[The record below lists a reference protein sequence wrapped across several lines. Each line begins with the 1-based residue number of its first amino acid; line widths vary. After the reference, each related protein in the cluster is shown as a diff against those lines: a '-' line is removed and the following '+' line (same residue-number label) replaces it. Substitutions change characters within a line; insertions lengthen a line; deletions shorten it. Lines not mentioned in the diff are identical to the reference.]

1 MHFSKTYSQLLLTL
15 PPELRENAIQY
26 RQLKKLI
33 NQLVQELS
41 SLGLS
46 PFVLQQLLE
55 QQNPASSAPQIEEIR
70 QQCDRVSDGDGDH
83 RGQAT
88 VVYEFSGT
96 SSHIEP
102 RLRLSVKHPTDATDL
117 VSGHTTTP
125 DSIPDAFR
133 LDCRALERNTALVDI
148 CYSSTNTHDL
158 IIPLRSDTAF
168 FQLLNTTL
176 ASLTEHL
183 NTVHGGFTS
192 TLQSLAYAISATA
205 RPTSS
210 SAPRSFSSYSMTVNN
225 AATLRPSSGTRNTD
239 LYSWREI
246 FQMYVEGEIFESVG
260 ERTRGERSIEE
271 TEIRMKQFEERIQ
284 EKRSKLKLS
293 GSKDALDVF
302 MRMNFFILDLKRF
315 QFANVEATRKIL
327 KKHTKRT
334 ALPLPSYIISLWN
347 GPLPASPPP
356 AELTLLPQPPVSLP
370 RLLVQAIGEILLPIV
385 PHVDDYSCLICTSLA
400 FKPIRLGCG
409 HLFCVRCLVKLQKL
423 GKGNCP
429 ICRAPTV
436 LKADRTNV
444 DYALLNFM
452 ADWFPLESR
461 AKLST
466 NEREAAKEELEEL
479 GLGEGCRVM

>member
-46 PFVLQQLLE
+46 PTVLQQLLE
-55 QQNPASSAPQIEEIR
+55 QQNHANLTAKIEEIR
-70 QQCDRVSDGDGDH
+70 EQCDLVPDGDDDH
-83 RGQAT
+83 QQHAT
-88 VVYEFSGT
+88 VVYEFTGT

-102 RLRLSVKHPTDATDL
+102 RLRLCVKHPADAMK
-117 VSGHTTTP
+117 VASGHTTTP
-125 DSIPDAFR
+125 DSILEALQFR
-133 LDCRALERNTALVDI
+133 SRALESNTPFENI
-148 CYSSTNTHDL
+148 SYSSTNTHDL
-158 IIPLRSDTAF
+158 IIPLRSDIAF
-168 FQLLNTTL
+168 FQLLNAAL
-176 ASLTEHL
+176 ASLAKQL

-192 TLQSLAYAISATA
+192 TLQSLAHAISATA

-210 SAPRSFSSYSMTVNN
+210 SAPRSFSTYSMAVNN
-225 AATLRPSSGTRNTD
+225 AATVRPRSGSRKTD

-260 ERTRGERSIEE
+260 ERTRGERSVEE
-271 TEIRMKQFEERIQ
+271 TETRMKRFEECMQ
-284 EKRSKLKLS
+284 EKRSNLKLA

-315 QFANVEATRKIL
+315 QFANAEATRKIL

-334 ALPLPSYIISLWN
+334 ALPLPSYLLSLWN

-356 AELTLLPQPPVSLP
+356 VELALLPQPPASLP

-423 GKGNCP
+423 GKANCP

-461 AKLST
+461 AKLSA

-479 GLGEGCRVM
+479 GLAGGCRVM

>member
-46 PFVLQQLLE
+46 PTVLQQLLE
-55 QQNPASSAPQIEEIR
+55 QQDPGSLTAQIEEIR
-70 QQCDRVSDGDGDH
+70 QQCDRVDDDDDGRQRH
-83 RGQAT
+83 AT
-88 VVYEFSGT
+88 VTYEFIGT

-102 RLRLSVKHPTDATDL
+102 RLRLSVKHPADAA
-117 VSGHTTTP
+117 SGHTTTL
-125 DSIPDAFR
+125 DSILEVLQFHSQ
-133 LDCRALERNTALVDI
+133 ALESNTALVDTY
-148 CYSSTNTHDL
+148 YSSTNTHDL

-168 FQLLNTTL
+168 FQLLNTAY
-176 ASLTEHL
+176 ASLAEHL
-183 NTVHGGFTS
+183 DTIHGGFTS
-192 TLQSLAYAISATA
+192 TLQSLVHIISATA

-210 SAPRSFSSYSMTVNN
+210 SAPRSFSTYSMISSN
-225 AATLRPSSGTRNTD
+225 AATLRPRSGSRNTD

-246 FQMYVEGEIFESVG
+246 FQMYVEAEIFESVG
-260 ERTRGERSIEE
+260 ERTRGERSVEE
-271 TEIRMKQFEERIQ
+271 TETRMKRFEERMQ
-284 EKRSKLKLS
+284 KKRSMLMLAR
-293 GSKDALDVF
+293 SKDALDVF

-315 QFANVEATRKIL
+315 QFANAEATRKIL

-334 ALPLPSYIISLWN
+334 ALPLPSYLPVWN
-347 GPLPASPPP
+347 SPLTASPPP
-356 AELTLLPQPPVSLP
+356 AELALLPQPPVSLP

-423 GKGNCP
+423 GKANCP

-452 ADWFPLESR
+452 ADWFPLESH
-461 AKLST
+461 AKLNT

-479 GLGEGCRVM
+479 GLAGGCRVM

>member
-46 PFVLQQLLE
+46 PIVLQQLLE
-55 QQNPASSAPQIEEIR
+55 QQNPASLTAQIEGIR
-70 QQCDRVSDGDGDH
+70 QQCDRVSDSDDSDDH
-83 RGQAT
+83 QLHAT
-88 VVYEFSGT
+88 VVYEFTGT

-102 RLRLSVKHPTDATDL
+102 RLRLSVKYPTDATD
-117 VSGHTTTP
+117 VASSSSASFP
-125 DSIPDAFR
+125 SS
-133 LDCRALERNTALVDI
+133 RNQYGPGRYLLLIQEVQP
-148 CYSSTNTHDL
+148 STHDL
-158 IIPLRSDTAF
+158 IIPLQSDTAF
-168 FQLLNTTL
+168 FQLLNTAL
-176 ASLTEHL
+176 ASLAEHL

-192 TLQSLAYAISATA
+192 TLQSLAYAISTTA

-210 SAPRSFSSYSMTVNN
+210 SAPRSFSAYSMAVSN
-225 AATLRPSSGTRNTD
+225 AATLRPRSGSRNTD

-246 FQMYVEGEIFESVG
+246 FQMYVEGEIFESFG
-260 ERTRGERSIEE
+260 ERTQ
-271 TEIRMKQFEERIQ
+271 TRMKRFEARMQ
-284 EKRSKLKLS
+284 EKRSKLKLA
-293 GSKDALDVF
+293 GSKDALDIF

-315 QFANVEATRKIL
+315 QFANAEATRKIL

-334 ALPLPSYIISLWN
+334 ALPLPSHLLSLWN
-347 GPLPASPPP
+347 GPLPAPPP
-356 AELTLLPQPPVSLP
+356 SAELALFPQPSTPLS
-370 RLLVQAIGEILLPIV
+370 RLLVQAIGETLLPIV

-423 GKGNCP
+423 GKANCP

-436 LKADRTNV
+436 LKADHTNV

-466 NEREAAKEELEEL
+466 NEREAAREEIEEL
-479 GLGEGCRVM
+479 GFSVGCRVM